1 MNAIIND
8 RDILNRL
15 RPLDVGQYLA
25 SKGWTQ
31 IHTEQGRVAVWSIKK
46 ESADEYEVL
55 LPLQGEISGYAVR
68 MAEMI
73 QTLSEVEK
81 RTQLEIYEDLSSVS
95 WDIAR
100 ARLETDGGG
109 RSGMIPINDGPQV
122 FQSAREIVI
131 AAACAA
137 IQPRPLFPR
146 RKPERAMEYLRHAM
160 IGTKSGSFV
169 LTFASRIQPTLQQ
182 TLPPLE
188 TDPPF
193 ERKVMLTLAS
203 GLSHAYMAAELSA
216 LGGGIEPFK
225 EAIQHGA
232 SANLCEAIV
241 GLYEGCGQTGVEF
254 SFSFS
259 PLRSLPSTV
268 AIPTS
273 IKFTADRIGYI
284 KEAAKVFR
292 ETTPIANTEVT
303 GYVTRLDRE
312 SDQAGKVTIAGFA
325 DGRPGK
331 FAVELDEPAHKVAI
345 SAYDK
350 GAPVGCT
357 GTLQREGNS
366 WIIREPSAFSLLPE
380 E

>member
-25 SKGWTQ
+25 SKGWAQ
-31 IHTEQGRVAVWSIKK
+31 IYTEQGRAAIWSIKK

-95 WDIAR
+95 LDITR
-100 ARLETDGGG
+100 ARLETEGGH
-109 RSGMIPINDGPQV
+109 SGMIPINDGPQV
-122 FQSAREIVI
+122 FQSARDIII

-160 IGTKSGSFV
+160 IGTKPGSFV

-203 GLSHAYMAAELSA
+203 GLSHAHRAAESAA

-241 GLYEGCGQTGVEF
+241 GLYEGCGQTSVEF

-259 PLRSLPSTV
+259 PLRGLPSAV
-268 AIPTS
+268 SIPKS

-292 ETTPIANTEVT
+292 ETTPIENTEVT

-312 SDQAGKVTIAGFA
+312 SDRAGKVTIAGLA

-331 FAVELDEPAHKVAI
+331 FAVELDEPAHTVAI
-345 SAYDK
+345 SAYEK
-350 GAPVGCT
+350 GAPVSCS

-366 WIIREPSAFSLLPE
+366 WVLKEPRAFSLLPE